1 MRIQPKNPELY
12 EEVRKLVKRAN
23 QRLVRLE
30 RNFGINTWGSKILRK
45 ELDIE
50 VVNAWTNSNRI
61 RFNKKM
67 TETQLIAI
75 KKATQNFLSSKN
87 STVKGVK
94 SIKQKQIKDLRISLS
109 RPDLTVTTE
118 EAETLY
124 EFFGEDYA
132 SDITSK
138 MPHSDDILAIMVEAR
153 EVASYRR
160 RKYFMEQ
167 IEQYIE
173 IGNDV
178 DMKRK
183 LGKLYRKYVK

>member
-1 MRIQPKNPELY
+1 MKIHPKNPELY

-30 RNFGINTWGSKILRK
+30 RNFGINTWGSKLLRN

-50 VVNAWTNSNRI
+50 TLNAWTSSNRI
-61 RFNKKM
+61 RFNKRM
-67 TETQLIAI
+67 SETQLKAI
-75 KKATQNFLSSKN
+75 KKATESFLSSKI
-87 STVKGVK
+87 SRVKGVK
-94 SIKQKQIKDLRISLS
+94 QVKNKQIEDMRISLS

-138 MPHSDDILAIMVEAR
+138 TPHSDDILAIMIEAR
-153 EVASYRR
+153 QVPAYRR

-173 IGNDV
+173 LGNDV